1 MKRCVFYFLA
11 LLVALWVAMATGAFV
26 PAGAE
31 GYRATPE
38 AALNANGDQ
47 ELIALEAVVK
57 KEKNRH

>member
-11 LLVALWVAMATGAFV
+11 FLVALWVAMATGAFM

-31 GYRATPE
+31 AYRATPE
-38 AALNANGDQ
+38 AALNTNGDL
-47 ELIALEAVVK
+47 ELVALEAVVK